1 MALSHAIRPH
11 ASHRTSPIVS
21 THVVPHMD
29 SLAGSVLAVL
39 PAVYGVTLVL
49 PAAGYAWNPVEY
61 AFIGM
66 AFYLASVVLAAV
78 DEHHLR
84 KEGVYAASAYW
95 ALLTVLPYLVART
108 RVLIDDDR
116 PGLAMLWI
124 AIVTS
129 LATAAGL
136 ALVSLV

>member
-1 MALSHAIRPH
+1 MAVSHAVRPH
-11 ASHRTSPIVS
+11 YSRRVSPIATTQS
-21 THVVPHMD
+21 VPHTET
-29 SLAGSVLAVL
+29 LAGSVLAVL

-49 PAAGYAWNPVEY
+49 PTAGYAWSPVEY

-66 AFYLASVVLAAV
+66 AFYFASVVLAAV

-84 KEGVYAASAYW
+84 KEGIDAASSYW
-95 ALLTVLPYLVART
+95 ALLTALPYMVART

-124 AIVTS
+124 AIATS
-129 LATAAGL
+129 FATAAGL
-136 ALVSLV
+136 ALLSLV

>member
-1 MALSHAIRPH
+1 L
-11 ASHRTSPIVS
+11 T
-21 THVVPHMD
+21 
-29 SLAGSVLAVL
+29 VL

-49 PAAGYAWNPVEY
+49 PAAGYEYNPIEY

-108 RVLIDDDR
+108 RALIDDDR

-124 AIVTS
+124 AIATS

-136 ALVSLV
+136 AALSLI